1 MCARHSSSFNYSS
14 RKENRECARSILQ
27 VFKKSLMDISDYHLA
42 YITAEVDYEHGI
54 TTTVVDPTVALQFYG
69 VKR

>member
-1 MCARHSSSFNYSS
+1 
-14 RKENRECARSILQ
+14 
-27 VFKKSLMDISDYHLA
+27 MDISDYHLA